1 MRKKTISLITFL
13 LLVIVVLQA
22 QSYTVATCNLRFDN
36 PRDTGNLWRDRAP
49 VMAALIRFHDF
60 DVFGTQEG
68 LKNQLDDINTA
79 LPEYSYYGL
88 GRDDGQDKGEHSSIF
103 FRKDKFRLLNKGDF
117 WLSETPDKPGPGWDA
132 HLNRICSWVY
142 LQDIKSKRKFYFFN
156 VHYDHQGVKARQE
169 SSKLILQKIKIIA
182 GNEPALLTG
191 DFNGDHDSEWY
202 RLIAQS
208 GNMKDTYKEA
218 AHPYANNGSFNG
230 FGTSI
235 QSNGIIDHIFI
246 SKQFK
251 VSGWGV
257 LTDSYHGKYPSD
269 HFPVM
274 AKITLQ

>member
-1 MRKKTISLITFL
+1 M
-13 LLVIVVLQA
+13 
-22 QSYTVATCNLRFDN
+22 
-36 PRDTGNLWRDRAP
+36 
-49 VMAALIRFHDF
+49 
-60 DVFGTQEG
+60 
-68 LKNQLDDINTA
+68 
-79 LPEYSYYGL
+79 
-88 GRDDGQDKGEHSSIF
+88 
-103 FRKDKFRLLNKGDF
+103 
-117 WLSETPDKPGPGWDA
+117 
-132 HLNRICSWVY
+132 
-142 LQDIKSKRKFYFFN
+142 
-156 VHYDHQGVKARQE
+156 HYDHQGVKARQE

-218 AHPYANNGSFNG
+218 VHPYANNGTFNG
-230 FGTSI
+230 FGTSM

-274 AKITLQ
+274 AKLTLQ